1 MNWKLVVVRY
11 NDSMGRN
18 GIAGQSLVEILIAVG
33 VSSLLIGSVVT
44 TYIVSLRSNA
54 TARISA
60 VATQLAQETFDNIKA
75 ISEANWNAIYSGTKN
90 SDYYLALSD
99 NVFVVT
105 SGVQSVNVNTD
116 VYTRSFRVQNIE
128 RNPSGEIV
136 AAGLGVD
143 DPSTQLVTVTVGWTV
158 AGSSGETKVGGYISR
173 VKNASLRSSSWSE
186 GATGEGPFIGQ
197 TSSFSSSTNV
207 DWSSL
212 PGVIKVL
219 NF

>member
-1 MNWKLVVVRY
+1 
-11 NDSMGRN
+11 MGRR

-44 TYIVSLRSNA
+44 TYIVSLKSNA

-60 VATQLAQETFDNIKA
+60 VATQLAQETFDNVKA
-75 ISEANWNAIYSGTKN
+75 LAEANWNTIYGVTKN
-90 SDYYLALSD
+90 SDYYLALSG
-99 NVFVVT
+99 NAFVVT
-105 SGVQSVNVNTD
+105 LGTENVAVNTD
-116 VYTRSFRVQNIE
+116 AYTRSFRAANVE
-128 RNPSGEIV
+128 RNPSGDIV
-136 AAGLGVD
+136 SAGLGVD

-158 AGSSGETKVGGYISR
+158 AGSSGTTKVGGYISR
-173 VKNASLRSSSWSE
+173 VKNASLRSTNWSE
-186 GATGEGPFIGQ
+186 GGTGEGPFVGQ
-197 TSSFSSSTNV
+197 TASFSSSSNV